1 MSIEYE
7 KNTAR
12 FIGAASVE
20 ETEEL
25 LEWLCAHPEGT
36 VDLSACEHLHAA
48 DLQVLMAAGRRVV
61 AWPEDVDLA
70 RWLKSALIFSQG
82 D

>member
-12 FIGAASVE
+12 FIGAVSVE

-25 LEWLCAHPEGT
+25 LEWLCAHPEGK

-61 AWPEDVDLA
+61 AWPGDADLA
-70 RWLKSALIFSQG
+70 RWLKSALNF
-82 D
+82 

>member
-1 MSIEYE
+1 MSIEFGE
-7 KNTAR
+7 KTAC
-12 FIGAASVE
+12 FIGAVSVE

-25 LEWLCAHPEGT
+25 LEWLCARPEGT
-36 VDLSACEHLHAA
+36 VDLSVCEHLHAA

-61 AWPEDVDLA
+61 AWPEDAALA
-70 RWLKSALIFSQG
+70 GWLKNALNFSQG

>member
-12 FIGAASVE
+12 FIGAVSVE
-20 ETEEL
+20 DAEGL
-25 LEWLCAHPEGT
+25 LEWLCAHPEGE

-48 DLQVLMAAGRRVV
+48 DLQTLMAAGRRRIV
-61 AWPEDVDLA
+61 WPENAELA
-70 RWLKSALIFSQG
+70 GWLKSALNFSQG